1 MNSLLTER
9 DAAVLTLTINR
20 PERRNA
26 LDTATYD
33 ALAAQLRAADADT
46 GLAAVILT
54 GAGDHFTA
62 GNDLRDFQAERA
74 AGDSPALRFL
84 RALVDTDVPVLAAV
98 EGHAVGVG
106 VTLLQHCDF
115 AFAAGTARLRMPFVA
130 LGLCPEGASSLL
142 LPRLAGM
149 RKAAEWLLQ
158 GRAFDAA
165 EAHAAGLL
173 TGVPEPGQALAAA
186 RAVAADLAAQ
196 PRQALRVSKRML
208 RQADRAAIHATLD
221 HEAEQFRERLRSPE
235 AQQAFARFFNK

>member
-115 AFAAGTARLRMPFVA
+115 AFSYNFV
-130 LGLCPEGASSLL
+130 
-142 LPRLAGM
+142 
-149 RKAAEWLLQ
+149 
-158 GRAFDAA
+158 
-165 EAHAAGLL
+165 
-173 TGVPEPGQALAAA
+173 
-186 RAVAADLAAQ
+186 
-196 PRQALRVSKRML
+196 
-208 RQADRAAIHATLD
+208 
-221 HEAEQFRERLRSPE
+221 
-235 AQQAFARFFNK
+235 

>member
-74 AGDSPALRFL
+74 AGDSPAGRHAAAALRFRL
-84 RALVDTDVPVLAAV
+84 RGRHRPAA
-98 EGHAVGVG
+98 HAVRG
-106 VTLLQHCDF
+106 
-115 AFAAGTARLRMPFVA
+115 AG
-130 LGLCPEGASSLL
+130 
-142 LPRLAGM
+142 
-149 RKAAEWLLQ
+149 
-158 GRAFDAA
+158 
-165 EAHAAGLL
+165 
-173 TGVPEPGQALAAA
+173 
-186 RAVAADLAAQ
+186 AV
-196 PRQALRVSKRML
+196 
-208 RQADRAAIHATLD
+208 
-221 HEAEQFRERLRSPE
+221 
-235 AQQAFARFFNK
+235 

>member
-115 AFAAGTARLRMPFVA
+115 AFAPGCACRSWRWGCARKELPACCCPGWPACARPPNGCCKGAPSTPPRRMPPD
-130 LGLCPEGASSLL
+130 CSPASPS
-142 LPRLAGM
+142 
-149 RKAAEWLLQ
+149 
-158 GRAFDAA
+158 RAR
-165 EAHAAGLL
+165 
-173 TGVPEPGQALAAA
+173 PW
-186 RAVAADLAAQ
+186 Q
-196 PRQALRVSKRML
+196 PRGPSPPTWPRS
-208 RQADRAAIHATLD
+208 RARRCA
-221 HEAEQFRERLRSPE
+221 
-235 AQQAFARFFNK
+235 